1 MSDKQA
7 LLAALR
13 EEFNRWEALLAS
25 LGEEQITAPQLADN
39 WSIKDVIAHLRAWQ
53 QRSVARL
60 EAALLGRAPE
70 YPSWPAQFDP
80 EAEGQPHDLNAWL
93 YATYRD
99 RSWPNVH
106 RDWHEGFQRF
116 LELGEAIP
124 EKDLLEAGRYPWLEG
139 YALIAVLQGSYEHHR
154 EHAEYLEPVLAR
166 LRQGGSLKSA
176 G

>member
-1 MSDKQA
+1 MNDKQA
-7 LLAALR
+7 ILNGLR

-25 LGEEQITAPQLADN
+25 LSEEQITAPQLPDN

-53 QRSVARL
+53 QRSIARL

-70 YPSWPAQFDP
+70 YPAWPAQFDP
-80 EAEGQPHDLNAWL
+80 EAEDVLDLNAWL

-99 RSWPNVH
+99 QPWSNVQ
-106 RDWHEGFQRF
+106 RDWSEGFRRF

-124 EKDLLEAGRYPWLEG
+124 EKDLLEAGRYTWLEG
-139 YALIAVLQGSYEHHR
+139 YALFAVLQGSYEHHR
-154 EHAEYLEPVLAR
+154 EHAEYLEPVIAR
-166 LRQGGSLKSA
+166 LRQQANMKSA